1 MPRRLATVQCRKIDV
16 NMQEC
21 VCLKE
26 VNGRYRKGKSEMARQ
41 RKYQPELLIKM
52 FRKAASLRNDM
63 LEAGF
68 TDNGGAIHS
77 AERILNILG
86 LSLKYPDISHI
97 SNVRHSKSAVFS
109 MEALELH
116 QSGGKVFIEHVSPL
130 RHLTQTAIEKI
141 GEQMSDTQ
149 FEAFIREH
157 YILVLLSPDET
168 KRLNKQNRSRM
179 NPDRLENAGIQLAT
193 AGMESKAVPN
203 ETKPQP
209 L

>member
-1 MPRRLATVQCRKIDV
+1 M
-16 NMQEC
+16 
-21 VCLKE
+21 
-26 VNGRYRKGKSEMARQ
+26 KGKNDRGRS

-52 FRKAASLRNDM
+52 FRKAAELRNDM

-86 LSLKYPDISHI
+86 CSLNYPEISHI
-97 SNVRHSKSAVFS
+97 NNLRKSERAVFS

-116 QSGGKVFIEHVSPL
+116 KSGNRVLIEHVSPL
-130 RHLTQTAIEKI
+130 RHLTQAAIEKL
-141 GEQMSDTQ
+141 GQGMSDVQ
-149 FEAFIREH
+149 FEAFVREH

-179 NPDRLENAGIQLAT
+179 NPDRLNNAGIQLAVR
-193 AGMESKAVPN
+193 EI
-203 ETKPQP
+203 EPQVV
-209 L
+209 